1 MKKWYKI
8 FIIELLILLAIL
20 DFKSTIFISF
30 FWIILHELVHILVA
44 NKLGCKF
51 YNFNLSILGANA
63 ELSDIDDLSEKN
75 KLILY
80 LSGPCFNLFMAVIL
94 CFFYEKFD
102 LLFIKNSIDINLSLG
117 VFNLLPAYPLDGARI
132 YEILLSK
139 KFLYKECKKITE
151 ICSLCISIGL
161 FIVFFI
167 MLFLHKVNIS
177 LFLSSILMTYTT
189 LLEKEKTMY
198 IIMSDLIKKVRRLE
212 KYGYI
217 ENKSISVYYKK
228 GLVNVL
234 TLVDK
239 NKFNTFY
246 VLNDDMEVL
255 DIIHE
260 DELIKALKE
269 HGNITLEEYV
279 IGKNKIKKI
288 YKN

>member
-44 NKLGCKF
+44 NKLECKF

-94 CFFYEKFD
+94 CFFYEEFD
-102 LLFIKNSIDINLSLG
+102 ILFIKNSIDINLSLG
-117 VFNLLPAYPLDGARI
+117 IFNLLPAYPLDGARI

-151 ICSLCISIGL
+151 ICSLCISTGL
-161 FIVFFI
+161 FIVFII

-189 LLEKEKTMY
+189 FLEKEKTMY

-234 TLVDK
+234 TLLDK
-239 NKFNTFY
+239 NKFNKFY

-269 HGNITLEEYV
+269 YGNITLEEYV

-288 YKN
+288 